1 MSVSLQS
8 ASDSD
13 PASGRGQEP
22 PVPAGR
28 EEPRHYT
35 RSDAS
40 GVLREIWEYRELFYF
55 LAWRDIKV
63 RYKQTS
69 LGVLWA
75 VIQPL
80 LTMLIF
86 TVLFGRFANVPSEGL
101 PRPLFYFSALLPW
114 TYVSTTVNTAAMS
127 LVGNSNLL
135 TKIYFPRI
143 ILPIS
148 ASLSGLL
155 DFAIGVVMLAVLLV
169 YFHIPLG
176 LGIALWPALICLMA
190 VLAVG
195 IGTFLAAV
203 NVKFRDVKYAI
214 PFAIQIWLFVTPII
228 YPTSIIP
235 ERLRWLVALNPLA
248 GIVEAFRSSLT
259 PGAAIDWTSLG
270 TSCALSVSL
279 LLFAVIYFKRTERAF
294 ADIV

>member
-155 DFAIGVVMLAVLLV
+155 DFAIGVVMLAV
-169 YFHIPLG
+169 
-176 LGIALWPALICLMA
+176 
-190 VLAVG
+190 G
-195 IGTFLAAV
+195 IGTFLAAG